1 MNRKFVLGFSITA
14 CSFLVTL
21 GVMLFLIKTELISQG
36 SIGVDA
42 VNYLYNYKTIEQLAK
57 QDESLKEIVT
67 DDVYKYLTVTNYDKS
82 LNVYLKF
89 KQCEVEVE
97 ILSSSPGKV
106 VYTLHTDALS
116 DGRKFIFLYDVN
128 WFGKICNV
136 QEFEGIP
143 FY

>member
-1 MNRKFVLGFSITA
+1 MNKRFMKLSLFGVV
-14 CSFLVTL
+14 SFGILL
-21 GVMLFLIKTELISQG
+21 GVALVCLKTELFSQG
-36 SIGVDA
+36 SLGVDA
-42 VNYLYNYKTIEQLAK
+42 VYYMYNYKTVEQLEQQDK
-57 QDESLKEIVT
+57 QLKEIVT
-67 DDVYKYLTVTNYDKS
+67 DDVYEYLTVTNYDKS

-89 KQCEVEVE
+89 KQTEVEVE
-97 ILSSSPGKV
+97 VLSSSPGKV